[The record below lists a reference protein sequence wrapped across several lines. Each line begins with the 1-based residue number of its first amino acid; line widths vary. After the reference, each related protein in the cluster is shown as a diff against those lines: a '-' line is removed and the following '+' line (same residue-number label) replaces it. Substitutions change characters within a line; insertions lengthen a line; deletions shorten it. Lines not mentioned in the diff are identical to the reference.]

1 MADKSRTPLGMRIT
15 EKLLTIFGPP
25 QLGDHKA
32 PLRPASA
39 EERGRD
45 QELRTTLARVVGP
58 DGHAYLVERPAPG
71 TPSGPT
77 EQD

>member
-1 MADKSRTPLGMRIT
+1 MADKSRTPLGMRVT
-15 EKLLTIFGPP
+15 EKLLTVFGPP

-32 PLRPASA
+32 PRRAVSA

-45 QELRTTLARVVGP
+45 QELRTTLERVVGP
-58 DGHAYLVERPAPG
+58 DGHAYLVERPAAG
-71 TPSGPT
+71 SPSEPT